1 MENSPD
7 IRSVYER
14 RRMATDVTNTYFWK
28 DRVG

>member
-1 MENSPD
+1 MENFLD

-14 RRMATDVTNTYFWK
+14 RRMVTDVINIYFWK